1 MSAREPAPLTRFER
15 VRLGVALAL
24 TLALLFPLRHY
35 ITDDT
40 FIHLQYARRLAEG
53 HGLVFNVGERVYG
66 CTSPFWVALLAAG
79 MALGLPGLAVA
90 RVLGLIAALGSVLLF
105 FQLARR
111 TLATPGFRGLATVA
125 WAGHAWML
133 RWAVSGMETPLAVA
147 LVLAGFVSY
156 SSPRGDARPALTGT
170 LWALAAL
177 TRPEAAFLVALW
189 GVLLIADS
197 RGRPIAGW
205 ISGVAPPLLIY
216 GGWLLFAKSYY
227 GTPWPQTLAAK
238 TAGATGLE
246 FQVSNLWRQIRI
258 VGATDGILAAVLVV
272 AVLATR
278 YGPSRPSPAP
288 RPGVLRL
295 LPWIWLAGVPV
306 LYAAR
311 GVPVLSRYLLPLLPV
326 LGWLAWRA
334 AESWWTGTHP
344 DPARR
349 RRAIGFA
356 AVLAAAVLAQNL
368 VVYGAEVV
376 PHVRTFSAG
385 LERSLVQWGRWFEAH
400 APRDAAIATPDIGA
414 IGYFSGLRVVDLA
427 GLVTPQMVP
436 LLEREP
442 AEDVVS
448 RLSFAGFARPE
459 FIVDRAPAANDL
471 VQRSPY
477 AKCLTPLGHASV
489 PNLGIAR
496 PGEAVYT
503 FYRVE
508 WDCYDASPRR

>member
-15 VRLGVALAL
+15 VSLCAALAL
-24 TLALLFPLRHY
+24 TVALLVPLRHY

-79 MALGLPGLAVA
+79 MTLGLPGLAVA
-90 RVLGLIAALGSVLLF
+90 RALGLIAALGSVFLF

-111 TLATPGFRGLATVA
+111 TLATPEFRGLATVA

-147 LVLAGFVSY
+147 LVLAGFVSF
-156 SSPRGDARPALTGT
+156 SSRRGDARPALTGT

-197 RGRPIAGW
+197 RGRPMARW

-258 VGATDGILAAVLVV
+258 VGATDGILAAVL
-272 AVLATR
+272 AAAMIATR
-278 YGPSRPSPAP
+278 GRSSPAP
-288 RPGVLRL
+288 RPGLLWL
-295 LPWIWLAGVPV
+295 LPWTWLVGVPV

-334 AESWWTGTHP
+334 AESWWTGAHS

-349 RRAIGFA
+349 RRALLLA
-356 AVLAAAVLAQNL
+356 STLAAAVLAQNL

-385 LERSLVQWGRWFEAH
+385 LERSLVQWGRWFGAN

-414 IGYFSGLRVVDLA
+414 IGYYSGLRVVDLA

-436 LLEREP
+436 LLERETP
-442 AEDVVS
+442 EDVVS

-471 VQRSPY
+471 VLRSPY

-508 WDCYDASPRR
+508 WDCYDRGSPGP